1 MKLNYIF
8 AGLLLINSFLFTQSK
23 TTDYYRVIL
32 LSLKSGYHT
41 GYDLQYDQGFPDG
54 AVFDGSIALGV
65 SKNIILGVNFDYWK
79 GDNVDTHPSL
89 TNITVTKN

>member
-79 GDNVDTHPSL
+79 RDNVVTHPSL